1 MFGGLLLVACA
12 CATPAQETPL
22 PGPDCANSSCHTE
35 RLDASDPHSHSV
47 DSSDCLDC
55 HVVVDVEQHSFEHYD
70 DTTDHCTGCHGAV
83 GTENLH
89 QHAPV
94 TTGVCAYC
102 HNTHKS
108 ENEALLKFP
117 TNTLCIGC
125 HVRLVPEEEH
135 VVHGPVVD
143 RDCTACHETHG
154 SEVEGLLTKPAPE
167 LCFDCHNDDLEDHQG
182 KPLPAVGPT
191 FVDKSLNQ
199 HPPFARGKCL
209 MCHDPH
215 SSSNHRLQRW
225 PYQDAF
231 YTGFSSTAI
240 FCLMCHGETAFSEPR
255 TLEATKFRNGNLN
268 LHYRHVNRDKSRG
281 CRACHHQHASRND
294 AQIATDTFM
303 GSENIGIREY
313 AKTES
318 GGSCSPTCHR
328 SVRYDRLEVVDN
340 QFVVTAR
347 EGVDATVKELTGAP
361 LTHSGSTLYQQ
372 RCAGCHGADANG
384 RIGPRIGG
392 ATIDRVADAVDR
404 VDLMGDLA
412 DVDPAVLQM
421 IVDAIP
427 SGIDADLPG
436 EADGAG
442 EGLAAF
448 TANCAGC
455 HGTEGGGRVGPAI
468 TGASMEKVTNAIATV
483 PMMIAMQ
490 HLDAAT
496 ISLIAHHL
504 QELAVMEEAEH
515 LARDGESLFIKKCS
529 SCHGMTAEGS
539 IGPKIQGATV
549 VLALDAI
556 THVPMMGEVNTLS
569 HEEIEAITAF
579 LATLVDTNEQQPEA
593 GATAETIDGQAI
605 FSNTCALCHAQDA
618 GGQIGSD
625 IRGLGSEAIFTAIR
639 DIDLM
644 HQLRVLTPEEIGAV
658 GSYLQ
663 QIPRGKPTPREG
675 RRVFKANCE
684 ACHGTDAK
692 GLVGPDISQLAAPDI
707 TAAIARVPMMIGMK
721 GLDERDIE
729 AVAVFLADARQRT
742 GDE

>member
-1 MFGGLLLVACA
+1 
-12 CATPAQETPL
+12 
-22 PGPDCANSSCHTE
+22 
-35 RLDASDPHSHSV
+35 
-47 DSSDCLDC
+47 
-55 HVVVDVEQHSFEHYD
+55 
-70 DTTDHCTGCHGAV
+70 
-83 GTENLH
+83 
-89 QHAPV
+89 
-94 TTGVCAYC
+94 
-102 HNTHKS
+102 
-108 ENEALLKFP
+108 
-117 TNTLCIGC
+117 
-125 HVRLVPEEEH
+125 
-135 VVHGPVVD
+135 
-143 RDCTACHETHG
+143 
-154 SEVEGLLTKPAPE
+154 
-167 LCFDCHNDDLEDHQG
+167 
-182 KPLPAVGPT
+182 
-191 FVDKSLNQ
+191 
-199 HPPFARGKCL
+199 
-209 MCHDPH
+209 
-215 SSSNHRLQRW
+215 
-225 PYQDAF
+225 
-231 YTGFSSTAI
+231 
-240 FCLMCHGETAFSEPR
+240 
-255 TLEATKFRNGNLN
+255 
-268 LHYRHVNRDKSRG
+268 
-281 CRACHHQHASRND
+281 
-294 AQIATDTFM
+294 
-303 GSENIGIREY
+303 
-313 AKTES
+313 
-318 GGSCSPTCHR
+318 
-328 SVRYDRLEVVDN
+328 
-340 QFVVTAR
+340 
-347 EGVDATVKELTGAP
+347 
-361 LTHSGSTLYQQ
+361 
-372 RCAGCHGADANG
+372 
-384 RIGPRIGG
+384 
-392 ATIDRVADAVDR
+392 
-404 VDLMGDLA
+404 
-412 DVDPAVLQM
+412 
-421 IVDAIP
+421 
-427 SGIDADLPG
+427 
-436 EADGAG
+436 
-442 EGLAAF
+442 
-448 TANCAGC
+448 
-455 HGTEGGGRVGPAI
+455 
-468 TGASMEKVTNAIATV
+468 MEKVTNAIATV